1 MWAIILKN
9 AAGTSATVM
18 ATVGTGA
25 AGVTL
30 DGKFAD
36 AIAGAATGANAAG
49 AGVAA
54 DQLDVVNTVGLV
66 SVGDIINATG
76 PLWTDYVAP

>member
-1 MWAIILKN
+1 MWAVILKN

-18 ATVGTGA
+18 ATVGTAA
-25 AGVTL
+25 AGIVL
-30 DGKFAD
+30 DGKMAD
-36 AIAGAATGANAAG
+36 AISGAAAGASAAG

-54 DQLDVVNTVGLV
+54 DQLAVVNTVGLV
-66 SVGDIINATG
+66 NVGDVVNATG